1 MGMKAAAHQQLDT
14 STTLG
19 ALLMRQ
25 AARRGEALCAAFDAE
40 GEFSYSEIAR
50 RATRAAKGLSA
61 LGIAKGDRVAIQMPN
76 CVDFLI
82 AHYAVQ
88 LLGAVSVLVNA
99 RFKTHEMSHVFR
111 HSGAKVFFTTTLI
124 DDHVNFA
131 DLLWQ
136 TLPELEGVSGGAPLT
151 LRAAPDL
158 RHVVLCGAGAR
169 PPAMTFAALED
180 AGHGVSDAVLAGV
193 DERSNADDIAL
204 MLYTSGTTAAPKG
217 CQLTHR
223 GMLASW
229 AGYAEVAGV
238 AEGETIWVPL
248 PFFHVGGVGPFTAA
262 LSSGAAFFTAAHFNP
277 TNALAQ
283 IRRYKPE
290 HLYPAFFNIA
300 LPLMREPDFKK
311 SDVAEARTMLCVA
324 PNKTQYVMRELMPE
338 HIAVMQVFGMTEAS
352 GIVTLTRPGASLE
365 HRLET
370 NGTPLPGAEIRIAD
384 PETGAVLGPDSPGE
398 IQFRGAGAF
407 HSYYRDEEA
416 TRRTI
421 LAGGW
426 VATGD
431 YGKIDANG
439 ATHFIGRIKDML
451 KVGGENV
458 AAAEVEAF
466 LSMHPAVKMS
476 QVVGKADERYGEVPV
491 AFVELLPDH
500 AASESELIEFFE
512 GKLARFKTPRRIFFV
527 TEWPMSATKI
537 QKFKLREQLTRLE
550 Q

>member
-1 MGMKAAAHQQLDT
+1 MGVKAAAKQQLDT
-14 STTLG
+14 SVTLG
-19 ALLMRQ
+19 ALLTRW
-25 AARRGEALCAAFDAE
+25 AARRGDALYAAFDTE
-40 GEFSYSEIAR
+40 GDFSYAEIAR

-61 LGIAKGDRVAIQMPN
+61 LGVTKGDRVAIQMPN

-99 RFKTHEMSHVFR
+99 RFKTHEMAHVFR

-124 DDHVNFA
+124 DDHVNFT

-136 TLPELEGVSGGAPLT
+136 TLPELDRAVVGAPLA
-151 LRAAPDL
+151 LKDAPDL
-158 RHVVLCGAGAR
+158 RHVVLCGAGSRA
-169 PPAMTFAALED
+169 PAMSLSALEE
-180 AGHGVSDAVLAGV
+180 AGRGVSDAVLAGI
-193 DERSNADDIAL
+193 DHRSNADDIAL

-262 LSSGAAFFTAAHFNP
+262 LSVGAAFFTAVHFNP
-277 TNALAQ
+277 SAALAQ

-300 LPLMREPDFKK
+300 LPLLREPDFKK
-311 SDVAEARTMLCVA
+311 SDIACARTMLCVA

-352 GIVTLTRPGASLE
+352 GIVTLTRPTASLR

-370 NGTPLPGAEIRIAD
+370 NGTPLPGAEIRITD
-384 PETGAVLGPDSPGE
+384 PETGVVLGSDEPGE
-398 IQFRGAGAF
+398 IQFRGPGAF
-407 HSYYRDEEA
+407 HSYYRDEDA

-421 LAGGW
+421 LSGGW

-431 YGKIDANG
+431 YGKVDADG

-466 LSMHPAVKMS
+466 LSTHPAVKMS

-491 AFVELLPDH
+491 AFVELLPGCV
-500 AASESELIEFFE
+500 ATEQELIAFFE
-512 GKLARFKTPRRIFFV
+512 GKLARFKTPRQVIFV

-537 QKFKLREQLTRLE
+537 QKFKLREQLTRPA
-550 Q
+550 